1 MEAPPYLGQLI
12 PEDAVVHRDAIHIA
26 IAPMIAHEN
35 LWAGVKVMLVRGST
49 THVRQCDPD
58 RSGEA
63 VRFLGIVDPFLD
75 AGGSNEINKGDRV
88 YIYLKP
94 GSINSLRHEWT
105 HPLIAEPVKMA
116 AINKSDEATAEAV
129 YQQLVNGPAKQL
141 LQNFAADIDIS
152 YEELMDAASDYHH
165 HGNYLSDGGKFEGVS
180 IPIGFWD
187 AYQAVTGETVP
198 KEDQDNFFS
207 CSC

>member
-1 MEAPPYLGQLI
+1 LTVNGEAKRVEASETATLLDVLRNHLGLMGTRYGCGLEQCGSCM
-12 PEDAVVHRDAIHIA
+12 V
-26 IAPMIAHEN
+26 
-35 LWAGVKVMLVRGST
+35 LVDGQPAYACTR
-49 THVRQCDPD
+49 
-58 RSGEA
+58 EA

-198 KEDQDNFFS
+198 KEEAQDNFFS